1 MRRFRVKISKVADQR
16 VKLTQ
21 ETLLGVRA
29 VKLYAWEESFL
40 AVIEKLRDRELHGV
54 WSILMIRATVAG
66 LLQVRYYSLP
76 IQLSKLSIHYRRCP
90 FWRALSRSFCTWG
103 SAIS

>member
-1 MRRFRVKISKVADQR
+1 MDGMRRFRVKISKVADQR

-66 LLQVRYYSLP
+66 LLQVRFIRLLFNY
-76 IQLSKLSIHYRRCP
+76 QN
-90 FWRALSRSFCTWG
+90 
-103 SAIS
+103 